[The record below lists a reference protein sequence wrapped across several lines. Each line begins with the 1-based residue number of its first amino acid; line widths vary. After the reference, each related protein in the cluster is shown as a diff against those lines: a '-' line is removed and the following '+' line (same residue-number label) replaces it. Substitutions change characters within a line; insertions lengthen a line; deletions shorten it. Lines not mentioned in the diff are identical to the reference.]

1 MKHQFL
7 NHAFCFN
14 KTIDTS
20 VRVILKL
27 SISKYILKEDTYA
40 KHKKLYR
47 EQILRLKF
55 LFSIHD
61 FLIAIVNR
69 TRIDEFSSKFRMP
82 YDSYVPSNCVNPIEP
97 VA

>member
-20 VRVILKL
+20 VRVILKA
-27 SISKYILKEDTYA
+27 E
-40 KHKKLYR
+40 KLYR

-82 YDSYVPSNCVNPIEP
+82 YDSYIPSNCVNPIEP

>member
-7 NHAFCFN
+7 NHAFRFN

-20 VRVILKL
+20 VRVILKA
-27 SISKYILKEDTYA
+27 E
-40 KHKKLYR
+40 KLYR

-61 FLIAIVNR
+61 FLITIVNR

-82 YDSYVPSNCVNPIEP
+82 YDSYIPSNCVNPIEP
-97 VA
+97 IA

>member
-7 NHAFCFN
+7 NHAFRFN

-20 VRVILKL
+20 VRVILKA
-27 SISKYILKEDTYA
+27 E
-40 KHKKLYR
+40 KLYR

-82 YDSYVPSNCVNPIEP
+82 YDSYIPSNCVNPIEP
-97 VA
+97 IA

>member
-7 NHAFCFN
+7 NHAFRFN

-20 VRVILKL
+20 VRVILKA
-27 SISKYILKEDTYA
+27 E
-40 KHKKLYR
+40 KLYR

-55 LFSIHD
+55 LFSIVLLSKVEVHD

-82 YDSYVPSNCVNPIEP
+82 YNSYVPSNCVNPIEP
-97 VA
+97 IA

>member
-7 NHAFCFN
+7 NHAFRFN

-20 VRVILKL
+20 VRVILKD
-27 SISKYILKEDTYA
+27 E
-40 KHKKLYR
+40 KLYR
-47 EQILRLKF
+47 KQILRLKF

-82 YDSYVPSNCVNPIEP
+82 YDFYIPSNCVNPIEP